1 MLRGEIMAFARIVAE
16 VEEQVLTAVD
26 EHRTIMPNH
35 FACCARVRGRRSC
48 GVAIQRFA
56 NEHFTPKAPVPY
68 WTLGFRPPAYT
79 DIEQPLVAV
88 TRTNQPRE
96 RAVDSGR
103 RADRS

>member
-1 MLRGEIMAFARIVAE
+1 MRLGDCLLTRAPAIDGFLPVGNLSLQQDDEVGVLRSEIMAFAGIVAE

-35 FACCARVRGRRSC
+35 FACCARVRVRRSC

-68 WTLGFRPPAYT
+68 
-79 DIEQPLVAV
+79 
-88 TRTNQPRE
+88 
-96 RAVDSGR
+96 
-103 RADRS
+103 